1 MTKLRRQASRVQ
13 SFWFPDCMVCMC
25 EARTA
30 RFNCGHLVCCTDCA
44 NELVANNS
52 GCPICRTKPICLDA
66 YANLPPVPGRQ
77 LTYEGVEVAVQ
88 RLIKNLEDG
97 TPSTQQEAAFGLC
110 LRAQE
115 EGRDFH
121 RLVDAGVLPPLV
133 ALVDSGTDAAAS
145 CASVTLGLIASEQRE
160 FTNKMI
166 AAGAVPALLKALKR
180 EAAEVHEA
188 LKRERSPTRSNGHLV
203 PQATDE
209 MHECAALALCGMIDV
224 DPNATAAAM
233 LSTDD
238 GLQPL
243 LSIVCNRN
251 ASAAALDAVCG
262 VFSTLTEN
270 SGAEYDADAGIARAV
285 HSAYAKEIAD
295 RFAACSMDGVDALK
309 RIRSIALG
317 KGSGLGIGL
326 MPFEDEEA
334 RQEVCATAKRLIAN
348 VDRIRGGGVV
358 AAAEPEAAQYTCH
371 DNDVQVTALGR
382 PVQRVRDRL
391 GTRRG
396 KGCSGC
402 VVM

>member
-1 MTKLRRQASRVQ
+1 
-13 SFWFPDCMVCMC
+13 
-25 EARTA
+25 
-30 RFNCGHLVCCTDCA
+30 
-44 NELVANNS
+44 
-52 GCPICRTKPICLDA
+52 
-66 YANLPPVPGRQ
+66 
-77 LTYEGVEVAVQ
+77 
-88 RLIKNLEDG
+88 
-97 TPSTQQEAAFGLC
+97 
-110 LRAQE
+110 
-115 EGRDFH
+115 
-121 RLVDAGVLPPLV
+121 
-133 ALVDSGTDAAAS
+133 
-145 CASVTLGLIASEQRE
+145 
-160 FTNKMI
+160 
-166 AAGAVPALLKALKR
+166 
-180 EAAEVHEA
+180 
-188 LKRERSPTRSNGHLV
+188 
-203 PQATDE
+203 
-209 MHECAALALCGMIDV
+209 MIDV

-295 RFAACSMDGVDALK
+295 RLAGCSMDGVDALK

-348 VDRIRGGGVV
+348 ADRIRGGGVV

-371 DNDVQVTALGR
+371 DNGDLSSHSIG
-382 PVQRVRDRL
+382 P
-391 GTRRG
+391 
-396 KGCSGC
+396 SGPARA
-402 VVM
+402 